1 MVTAKTLRSGS
12 KMKPSHS
19 RHLQIVSS
27 AACKTLAYTR
37 NNMEQY
43 NYNNYGLG
51 KVATVGVE
59 LEVSWTSALYIAL
72 AGMVIIL
79 CFFAAKRLL

>member
-1 MVTAKTLRSGS
+1 M
-12 KMKPSHS
+12 
-19 RHLQIVSS
+19 
-27 AACKTLAYTR
+27 R

-59 LEVSWTSALYIAL
+59 LEVSLNSALYIAL